1 MTLVFNE
8 TALKHGVTAE
18 DIGCAMAVPLVDIL
32 LERHINK
39 YLLIGF
45 DLNGNLLEVMYNM
58 ADDDTA
64 NIFHA
69 MKCRKEFYKYIP
81 GRL

>member
-1 MTLVFNE
+1 M
-8 TALKHGVTAE
+8 TALKHGVATE
-18 DIGCAMAVPLVDIL
+18 DIGCAMSVPLVDIL
-32 LERHINK
+32 LERHFNK

-45 DLNGNLLEVMYNM
+45 DLNGNLLEIMYNM
-58 ADDDTA
+58 VDGDTA

-69 MKCRKEFYKYIP
+69 IKCRKEFYKYIP